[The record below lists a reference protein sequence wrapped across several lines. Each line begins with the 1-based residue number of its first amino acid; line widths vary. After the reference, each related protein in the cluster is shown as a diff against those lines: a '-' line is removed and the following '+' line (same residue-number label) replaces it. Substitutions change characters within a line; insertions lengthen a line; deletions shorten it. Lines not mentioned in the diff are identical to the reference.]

1 MGIENRNSVGV
12 LPVANH
18 RGKVWVFLLIA
29 FGVVYFGSSW
39 CRPLGNP
46 DESRYTEIPREMV
59 VTGDWLAPRLNG
71 VLYFEKPPLFYWLQA
86 ASYRASGLNRIS
98 LRFWPGFFALA
109 TCGMCYWAGS
119 RLYGRRSGVM
129 AALVLA
135 SSLIYFALSQL
146 IILDMAVSFF
156 ISAALMCYLVGIRS
170 PLGSGRRWYFWSF
183 YALIGLAVMTKGLM
197 AIAIPGAII
206 FLWFLLLGQ
215 WRELRNLYLLSGA
228 IIFCL
233 IVLPWHIRIAM
244 EHREWFDF
252 YIIHEH
258 FKRYLTDVSNRVQ
271 PFWFFFV
278 FLPVGFVPW
287 VFFLPS
293 ALAMALKGGWSRRA
307 ENREAWFL
315 IIWAVFIL
323 LFFSISHSKLIPYIL
338 PAVPPLALLVG
349 RYLASAVELSG
360 GWTASLRWPVRL
372 CALFLWIGALAIP
385 VVGYVREEAGELS
398 GGASMVFIV
407 GALICALAGFGLW
420 RLSLRGSKSFPIW
433 IAFSMIAVFLVFN
446 PVAARFQPPSMEGMA
461 RALKEQ
467 CRPGDEVYSYRI
479 YFNELP
485 LYLDRLVGVVDNV
498 PLEHSFGLEW
508 EDHSDRYI
516 ELQDLRQRWR
526 AEGNRIYVMVEL
538 SREEK
543 FLSKI
548 EAPVYE
554 WKRDGQVAVYTNSE
568 LIDKTLL

>member
-1 MGIENRNSVGV
+1 MGIENRNNVGG

-18 RGKVWVFLLIA
+18 VGKVWMLLLIT
-29 FGVVYFGSSW
+29 FGAVYFGSSW

-59 VTGDWLAPRLNG
+59 ATGDWLAPRLNG

-86 ASYRASGLNRIS
+86 ASYRACGLNRIS

-109 TCGMCYWAGS
+109 TCGMCYWAGL

-135 SSLIYFALSQL
+135 SSLLYFAMSQL

-156 ISAALMCYLVGIRS
+156 ITAALMCYLVGIRS
-170 PLGSGRRWYFWSF
+170 LPGLGRRWCFWSF

-206 FLWFLLLGQ
+206 FLWFLLLKQ
-215 WRELRNLYLLSGA
+215 WRELRDLYLVSGV

-244 EHREWFDF
+244 EHTEWFDF

-258 FKRYLTDVSNRVQ
+258 FKRYLTDVSNRVE

-278 FLPVGFVPW
+278 FLPVGFIPW
-287 VFFLPS
+287 VFFLP
-293 ALAMALKGGWSRRA
+293 ATLAMALKGGWRRRK

-315 IIWAVFIL
+315 VIWVVFIL

-338 PAVPPLALLVG
+338 PAIPPLALLVG
-349 RYLASAVELSG
+349 RYLASVAEVSG
-360 GWTASLRWPVRL
+360 GWTASLRWPVRF
-372 CALFLWIGALAIP
+372 CSLFLLTGAIAIL
-385 VVGYVREEAGELS
+385 VVSYSRGEAWDSPLVFVLS
-398 GGASMVFIV
+398 
-407 GALICALAGFGLW
+407 ALICAGVGVGLW
-420 RLSLRGSKSFPIW
+420 RLSLCGSKSFPIW
-433 IAFSMIAVFLVFN
+433 IAFSMIAVFAIFN
-446 PVAARFQPPSMEGMA
+446 PLAARFQPPSMERMA
-461 RALKEQ
+461 LALKEQ
-467 CRPGDEVYSYRI
+467 CQSGDEVFSYRK

-516 ELQDLRQRWR
+516 KLQDLRQRWR
-526 AEGNRIYVMVEL
+526 AEGNRIYIVVKL
-538 SREEK
+538 SADRK

-548 EAPVYE
+548 KEPVYE
-554 WKRDGQVAVYTNSE
+554 WKRTDQVVIYTNIQI
-568 LIDKTLL
+568 IDKALL